1 MNYLKL
7 MNSFLIK
14 VFVLFF
20 IIIQSNSSF
29 GNENKILFKI
39 LNKTYTTIDFE
50 NRKKYI
56 KFVGENDNIHTN
68 EILKDYISTKIFYN
82 YYELNKINIDLKNNI
97 ETIFNNI
104 IDAKNITSSIS
115 NDDKDNI
122 YDHLKY
128 DLVRKSILENF
139 LNNKRNEID
148 TNKDDVNLMYK
159 YSVKYLNV
167 YIEDLKK
174 YKNYE
179 DILEYNNIFDV
190 ETELNKNGIPFFLAQ
205 REIQNINKIDPIL
218 KNNVNNKNYFF
229 NIQKNNMISFILV
242 KKNFETSEGLITNL
256 YSFESKNKINE
267 NLLNCENLNQNNNI
281 VKKEYEYSKLN
292 NKIKEALID
301 VNDYISFNNE
311 GSYTYVILCEIKFD
325 KELFNNIKINKK
337 VNSIVSKIEENF
349 VNKYSKIYNL
359 ELTNE

>member
-1 MNYLKL
+1 MNFLKL

-14 VFVLFF
+14 ILVLFF
-20 IIIQSNSSF
+20 FAVQSNSSF

-56 KFVGENDNIHTN
+56 KFVSEDNNTQTD
-68 EILKDYISTKIFYN
+68 EILKDYISTKIFFN
-82 YYELNKINIDLKNNI
+82 YYELNNINIDLENKI
-97 ETIFNNI
+97 EIIFNNI
-104 IDAKNITSSIS
+104 INAKNISTSMS
-115 NDDKDNI
+115 NDDKNNI

-128 DLVRKSILENF
+128 DLIRKSIIENF

-148 TNKDDVNLMYK
+148 TNADDVNLMYK
-159 YSVKYLNV
+159 YNVKYLNV
-167 YIEDLKK
+167 YIDDLKK

-179 DILEYNNIFDV
+179 NILKYNNIFDI
-190 ETELNKNGIPFFLAQ
+190 EKELNKKSISFFSNEK
-205 REIQNINKIDPIL
+205 EIQDINKINPIL
-218 KNNVNNKNYFF
+218 KKNINNDNYFF
-229 NIQKNNMISFILV
+229 NIQKNNIISFILI
-242 KKNFETSEGLITNL
+242 KKSFETSEGLITNL
-256 YSFESKNKINE
+256 YSFESKSKIDE
-267 NLLNCENLNQNNNI
+267 NILKCENLNKNNNI

-311 GSYTYVILCEIKFD
+311 GKYTYVILCEIKFN

-337 VNSIVSKIEENF
+337 INSIVSKIEENF

>member
-14 VFVLFF
+14 IFVLFF

-122 YDHLKY
+122 YDHLK
-128 DLVRKSILENF
+128 
-139 LNNKRNEID
+139 
-148 TNKDDVNLMYK
+148 M
-159 YSVKYLNV
+159 
-167 YIEDLKK
+167 
-174 YKNYE
+174 
-179 DILEYNNIFDV
+179 
-190 ETELNKNGIPFFLAQ
+190 
-205 REIQNINKIDPIL
+205 
-218 KNNVNNKNYFF
+218 
-229 NIQKNNMISFILV
+229 M
-242 KKNFETSEGLITNL
+242 
-256 YSFESKNKINE
+256 
-267 NLLNCENLNQNNNI
+267 
-281 VKKEYEYSKLN
+281 
-292 NKIKEALID
+292 
-301 VNDYISFNNE
+301 
-311 GSYTYVILCEIKFD
+311 
-325 KELFNNIKINKK
+325 
-337 VNSIVSKIEENF
+337 
-349 VNKYSKIYNL
+349 
-359 ELTNE
+359 

>member
-1 MNYLKL
+1 